1 MCTAKSFFTIV
12 ILSLSILSFGQ
23 SINANWE
30 QELTKAIDAFKKCD
44 QTMVNNVNPC
54 SKYIG
59 ESVNTVYKV
68 NDFYSEKLGRYLTGT
83 EIIKYLESSDQWK
96 ELGYAYDQKAL
107 NEANDYANAN
117 KAVVAV
123 RFEDVE
129 KIGGV
134 AVILPG
140 QMITSGYW
148 GFDVPNSA
156 SFIINE
162 PEKSYVNEGLSYA
175 FRRTM
180 IRMVV
185 IYGRIY
191 E

>member
-12 ILSLSILSFGQ
+12 LLSLSILSFGQ

-30 QELTKAIDAFKKCD
+30 QELNKAIDAFKKCD

-83 EIIKYLESSDQWK
+83 EIIKYLESNDQWK
-96 ELGYAYDQKAL
+96 VLGYAYDQKAL

-123 RFEDVE
+123 RFDDVE

-140 QMITSGYW
+140 KMITSGYW

-180 IRMVV
+180 IRTVV
-185 IYGRIY
+185 IYGKIY
-191 E
+191 